1 MDTLVELDRRLRTFD
16 PWLPPWVVST
26 MIEHGHLDEVRSQA
40 QLGDWYCAL
49 GLAQLLAGRGE
60 RDGVL
65 EVIAPFVEIGW
76 WEAVGAAA
84 GIVDNW
90 GCHDEAIALVR
101 PAAEAGDLSAI
112 DRLATLLAGLGRID
126 EVITLLR
133 PHAGNKLCRRAL
145 VNLTA
150 GSGRD
155 DTVMALLPTIPAE
168 PRFGEDPTVVG
179 LPAAVLERQGRV
191 DEALALLDT
200 RIHHPNGTSVNVIE
214 QYADILARHDRL
226 ADLREF
232 AAGAGGRD
240 AADRLAAVLEERGHV
255 DAAADVLRPLAAA
268 GSPNATV
275 GLADLLTRHDRVD
288 EAVLV
293 LRSPVGAADGDEWV
307 LKALLTLLKE
317 HGRTEEAIAIVDD
330 IAARSGGMSAELFFE
345 RVWLLS
351 CCGRAEQAIVE
362 LRARPDAD
370 TWNMKFRLA
379 DLLADTGRL
388 EEAIAI
394 LTPTTGMDVAFLAN
408 LLIRVGRVKDAIAA
422 WHSRDTTPAF
432 ENPWAV

>member
-1 MDTLVELDRRLRTFD
+1 MDTLAELDRRLRTFD
-16 PWLPPWVVST
+16 PWLPPWVVAT

-40 QLGDWYCAL
+40 QSGDWYCAV
-49 GLAQLLAGRGE
+49 GLAQFLAGRGE

-65 EVIAPFVEIGW
+65 EVIAPFIEIGW
-76 WEAVGAAA
+76 WEAVGTAAD
-84 GIVDNW
+84 IVDNW
-90 GCHDEAIALVR
+90 GCRDEAIALVR

-112 DRLATLLAGLGRID
+112 KRLATLLAGLGHTD
-126 EVITLLR
+126 EMITLLR
-133 PHAGNKLCRRAL
+133 PYAGNQVCGRAL
-145 VNLTA
+145 LNLTA
-150 GSGRD
+150 GCGRD
-155 DTVMALLPTIPAE
+155 DIVMALLPTVPAE
-168 PRFGEDPTVVG
+168 PRFGEAPTVVG

-200 RIHHPNGTSVNVIE
+200 RIYHPNGASANVIE

-240 AADRLAAVLEERGHV
+240 ASYRLADLLEERGHV
-255 DAAADVLRPLAAA
+255 DAAADVLRPFAAA
-268 GSPNATV
+268 GSPDATV
-275 GLADLLTRHDRVD
+275 GLADMLIRNDRFD

-293 LRSPVGAADGDEWV
+293 LRSASGAAAGDEWV
-307 LKALLTLLKE
+307 LKSLLTLLTE
-317 HGRTEEAIAIVDD
+317 HGRTEEAFAIVDD

-351 CCGRAEQAIVE
+351 RCGRAEQAIIE

-370 TWNMKFRLA
+370 TRNMKFRLA
-379 DLLADTGRL
+379 DLLADTGCL
-388 EEAIAI
+388 EEAIAM
-394 LTPTTGMDVAFLAN
+394 LTPTTGMDVAVLAD
-408 LLIRVGRVKDAIAA
+408 LLIRGGRVKDAIAA
-422 WHSRDTTPAF
+422 WHERDTTPAF